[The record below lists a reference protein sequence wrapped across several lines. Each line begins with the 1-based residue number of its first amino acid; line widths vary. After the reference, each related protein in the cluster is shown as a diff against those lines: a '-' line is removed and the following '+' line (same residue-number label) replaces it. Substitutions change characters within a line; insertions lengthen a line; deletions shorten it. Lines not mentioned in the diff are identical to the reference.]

1 MISAALIWPLVGL
14 CFGSLC
20 GWGGMGL
27 VRLLTSSRSEGWFIA
42 GADAVVLLLLLLT
55 GLLTYLVG
63 LIFTT
68 ASIGLNGAEMAGYIL
83 GVCAFDAGALAG
95 MLTSLLA
102 ELSRRST
109 LRRWRSLAKRG
120 CRTAGVPID
129 AL

>member
-20 GWGGMGL
+20 GWCGIGL

-55 GLLTYLVG
+55 SGLAYSVG

-68 ASIGLNGAEMAGYIL
+68 ASIGLNGAEIAGYIL

-102 ELSRRST
+102 ELSRR
-109 LRRWRSLAKRG
+109 RQQQHRAPLALFGKAWLAHG
-120 CRTAGVPID
+120 WGSD
-129 AL
+129 